1 MAGEKRPGFFY
12 GYIIVVAAFLV
23 MGLTWGSFYTFG
35 VFFDSFLN
43 EFGWTRAATSGAF
56 SAAAIFVGVGS
67 IITGRFTDRL
77 GPRKVL
83 MVCVASLSL
92 GLALVSQ
99 VRALWQLYIL
109 YSLVGCGLSGA
120 FVPMVSTIA
129 RWFVKKRG
137 MMTGLAVS
145 GLGVGTL
152 ALPLLATWLISAFG
166 WRNAYII
173 IGVLI
178 FVVLMTAAQF
188 LRRDPAEMGLAPYGQ
203 NSDGVMPGSFAE
215 GFTLRDAFGTRQ
227 FWMLSVIYLFYC
239 LSIGAVL
246 AHIVL
251 HGIDLGASKAEAA
264 VVLSFIGA
272 ASTAGRIILGSA
284 GDRLGYK
291 RTLAIALG
299 LMSASLFWLLPAKAL
314 WMLYLFGAVYGFSYG
329 GIAALFSP
337 FIAEQFGLRAHG
349 IILGVFMVASQI
361 GEAISPIITGRVFDV
376 TGSYLPAFLV
386 WAILTA
392 AAMAL
397 LLMTRRPAKKTI

>member
-1 MAGEKRPGFFY
+1 MTGEKQPRLFY

-35 VFFDSFLN
+35 VFFDSFLT

-56 SAAAIFVGVGS
+56 SVAAIFVGAGS

-83 MVCVASLSL
+83 MVCVASLAL
-92 GLALVSQ
+92 GLILVSQ
-99 VRALWQLYIL
+99 VRALWHLYFF
-109 YSLVGCGLSGA
+109 YSLVGIGLSGA

-129 RWFVKKRG
+129 RWFVKNRG
-137 MMTGLAVS
+137 MMTGIAVS

-152 ALPLLATWLISAFG
+152 VLPLLATWLISAFG
-166 WRNAYII
+166 WRNAYIV

-178 FVVLMTAAQF
+178 LVVLMTAAQF
-188 LRRDPAEMGLAPYGQ
+188 LRRDPAEMGLVPYGQ
-203 NSDGVMPGSFAE
+203 NDIGVMPVSLAD
-215 GFTLRDAFGTRQ
+215 GFTLQEAIGTRQ
-227 FWMLSVIYLFYC
+227 FWMLSAMYLFYC
-239 LSIGAVL
+239 LSIGAVI

-251 HGIDLGASKAEAA
+251 HGIGLGTSPAKAALI
-264 VVLSFIGA
+264 LSFTGA

-299 LMSASLFWLLPAKAL
+299 LQSASMFWLLPSKEL
-314 WMLYLFGAVYGFSYG
+314 WMLYLFGTAFGFSYG

-337 FIAEQFGLRAHG
+337 FVAEQFGLNAHG
-349 IILGVFMVASQI
+349 IILGVFMISSQI
-361 GEAISPIITGRVFDV
+361 GEAISPIITGHIFDIM
-376 TGSYLPAFLV
+376 GSYLLAFLI
-386 WAILTA
+386 WAILATA
-392 AAMAL
+392 ALVL
-397 LLMTRRPAKKTI
+397 LLMTRRPTKKSI